1 MATNSAQLQETILKA
16 IDAVVTQRN
25 NELKLD
31 KTVTAI
37 VKKNVGSKNGKAIY
51 EVEYEG
57 GRLTATAQNT
67 TDVYIPNTSVYV
79 LVPQGNFSNEK
90 IIMGRASTISSDR
103 SSSVVAAAAN
113 SYSIIGPNLIESTSE
128 EKVKNIKYGLRSF
141 HDHTTEGPD
150 HPVDH
155 RFQTLYDIN
164 SNTNLI
170 KFNDNRLNIY
180 KDQTT
185 ALMLKA
191 DFQTNLDI
199 EQRRQSG
206 ARYGL
211 IFNFSFDNLNK
222 GFGETNG
229 EIFENLA
236 PIVSGKVIEY
246 RDFGGQTQEIEVI
259 DKALADYHTEIT
271 ESDFSNFNLDMYIE
285 YIQSLY
291 NTFLI
296 NKKKLNTDL
305 ISNLITAYLN
315 LLNNLKEIDLELRAS
330 EYENWWSQQVGD
342 PGQKIEQFVLTSD
355 MMLGN
360 PLSFSQWNTQYSVFT
375 IDMNTFNHVESIYF
389 FKEGFV
395 ENQVAE
401 QMWPIEEVG
410 GGPDIFVKN
419 IQIYAMKPLEAQS
432 GDYTLKVEPLN
443 DNDFILSTSNSQTQL
458 KATVLR
464 RLYEDL
470 TYNDQTSYYW
480 FKESPSVTNSS
491 SDGYN
496 YLAGVG
502 WSLLPHNESKYLF
515 STKMEDNPA
524 YKNNYKCVVVY
535 EPATDNKTILATSF
549 AIYNED
555 AAINMKLESDIGTEF
570 SFDQGAPTIKV
581 LVHNNEM
588 QEDEYNEIGFKENT
602 EYTINN
608 ITYSAK
614 YPKYRYI
621 WAITDSVNGQKI
633 FLADSADNENF
644 LLVSAKQN
652 ILNRINKFTSI
663 GFYDTEKELVETED
677 SYYATRIKYPVYT
690 TSTGFTVEC
699 YLQERKPTTGIDF
712 KYYDVGSAQ
721 LEFTNQNENLVSSD
735 FRIQIVNGDQVFQ
748 YDEYGNAPTV
758 NKLKQPLEVQPL
770 QAKLISRSGLEI
782 EGSNYNVEWIF
793 PIENT
798 LITTDEILVENS
810 SSQLI
815 QSYYAKECNFN
826 IKEIYNPNCYNN
838 QITCHISFND
848 IDLYKDTNF
857 YFGKVGNNGTNG
869 TDIVAKIEYAQN
881 DDVNLLRYEPLT
893 LYVQKGLENKGRFNV
908 RDATGALNNFQATK
922 IIASSIGESVLKL
935 ALYQKNIAL
944 GESSYAAGYP
954 KWSVAGSAV
963 PGANDSVSLVNIGKF
978 FETESSS
985 EGGSSLQW
993 NYDYNNENNFLRI
1006 QNLKAEA
1013 KLTTGETYYAYFSL
1027 PIIEY
1032 EEGQNLQLKLHKDTI
1047 AIDRPFYLNEI
1058 VYNADGRNPIYNHNA
1073 GLKLINLPEKAIV
1086 YWKARGGT
1094 DNKKRQYGTGIQE
1107 YYEST
1112 PDFKLSFE
1120 KDSIDSYS
1128 YLISEYTLTHE
1139 ADMQAAYELERQKA
1153 IPQYYT
1159 EIKNENDEII
1169 GYDKGVLYLAYEQKY
1184 SQERENTFSYFKKR
1198 MLRKIQDAVKR
1209 AWINTWENTAENGKT
1224 TTLKDG
1230 SVITQK
1236 EIEETYTKTED
1247 FADSFW
1253 FSSHTSEWWD
1263 DSNWNEKLYK
1273 LGIPEEEYNIL
1284 SDEEKEKAISK
1295 ENYDTSLDEQKEK
1308 YDYII
1313 MSKEEYDAL
1322 SEEEKEKICYH
1333 MGSLL
1338 NPVDYFNSVFKTY
1351 EQFIQENKD
1360 VQTQIVTEDSAMVYV
1375 LPNDS
1380 YSGGATNNRIEASIY
1395 TLNADNERELYAT
1408 VYAPINM
1415 TLNTFGLASVNA
1427 WDGNSIKIDEDRGAV
1442 LAPQIAAG
1450 EKDENNRFTGIV
1462 MGKTE
1467 TYTGEAQN
1475 EKENGLFGYAYGLQS
1490 IFLDSETGNATFGL
1504 PDGNKIIKDRNGQYI
1519 GLGADDYNEG
1529 RIELRPG
1536 DVSKIGG
1543 WRLGRRSLYYVEGNR
1558 DIGPKYQNDFI
1569 PDANGNIVFGTKYND
1584 HHERDIKEE
1593 DAGVLLHSGTYPYL
1607 SIKGKQLDLEKD
1619 GLNINDSLS
1628 YLMDGDSLEVQIDP
1642 YTPTLFTIFRHN
1654 GQPRY
1659 RTPGDTSEENIL
1671 YPIGSRTYL
1680 AGINGRGQLVANGL
1694 QNVAPSSGGSGEST
1708 TSLGINKL
1716 PAFGETQDQASHVGF
1731 LVQASNKAVTKIF
1744 IKEEDDDGHNRM
1756 YISGSLSID
1765 NEYARP
1771 ISMLGKDNISLYV
1784 SSNNNTSDNTDAN
1797 IQISTDSAQIE
1808 LGSSTGLLLQRNHN
1822 ANGGNYLHTAGPMT
1836 VNIGDTN
1843 TAVGK
1848 QALNVNA
1855 AATSIAING
1864 AIINNAGNTSINNT
1878 GTTTVNSQSNIS
1890 LNRINIVNNTS
1901 TTVSQLQLQQ
1911 DNVLLG
1917 IPAGS
1922 DRKSLITM
1930 SHNGDNSWDTIGT
1943 LNISSTNTGN
1953 AILIHANHLGAGP
1966 AHNGLLNPQ
1975 LELRAG
1981 QEDGNKDKRARIT
1994 LSSSNNNWASTIG
2007 APIVLGYGSEL
2018 VQMVV
2023 ENGNTTNPKWRWIVG
2038 MNENI
2043 KGGLKVEG
2051 PYLGQTSTFRS
2062 GLTDYNADIRIDIS
2076 GKQTRKIGDN
2086 NVDYY
2091 GMIKSDSFWSTSDAH
2106 SIYFS
2111 GTSFSGSGTTP
2122 TYDSGGYYTTSSI
2135 NNLKDAINNC
2145 LKAAG
2150 EAKARADEAYTKAN
2164 NIDLSGYATT
2174 SALSNYV
2181 TMAKFNSHTHK
2192 ITRGTALLNS
2202 TLVNAASAYVVTTLS
2217 NDTDVP
2223 NSN

>member
-150 HPVDH
+150 HPIDH

-170 KFNDNRLNIY
+170 KFNDSRLNIY

-246 RDFGGQTQEIEVI
+246 KNFGGQTQEIEVT
-259 DKALADYHTEIT
+259 DKTLADYHTEII

-432 GDYTLKVEPLN
+432 GDYSLKVEPLN
-443 DNDFILSTSNSQTQL
+443 DNDFILSANNSQTQL

-515 STKMEDNPA
+515 STKIEDNPA

-535 EPATDNKTILATSF
+535 EPATDNKTILAASF
-549 AIYNED
+549 TIYNED

-663 GFYDTEKELVETED
+663 GFYDTEKELVKTED

-721 LEFTNQNENLVSSD
+721 LEFTNQNENLISSD

-758 NKLKQPLEVQPL
+758 NKLKQPLEIQPL

-793 PIENT
+793 PIEDT
-798 LITTDEILVENS
+798 LITTTETLVENS
-810 SSQLI
+810 ASQLL
-815 QSYYAKECNFN
+815 QSYYARECNFG
-826 IKEIYNPNCYNN
+826 IQEIYNPSYYNN

-869 TDIVAKIEYAQN
+869 TDFVAKIEYAKD
-881 DDVNLLRYEPLT
+881 DDVNLLHYEPLT
-893 LYVQKGLENKGRFNV
+893 LYVQKGNGNKAKFNV
-908 RDATGALNNFQATK
+908 RDADGNLNNFQSMKTLINLNTSTSPSEDK
-922 IIASSIGESVLKL
+922 GLLKL
-935 ALYQKNIAL
+935 VLYQKNIPLGEESYAL
-944 GESSYAAGYP
+944 GYPRWNIAGNAYASGLTSS
-954 KWSVAGSAV
+954 
-963 PGANDSVSLVNIGKF
+963 NNTGKF
-978 FETESSS
+978 FELTSTLSA
-985 EGGSSLQW
+985 GGVLNSLTW
-993 NYDYNNENNFLRI
+993 NYDFQNDNKHFRI
-1006 QNLKAEA
+1006 QNLQAEV
-1013 KLTTGETYYAYFSL
+1013 KVLTGETYYAYFSL

-1032 EEGQNLQLKLHKDTI
+1032 EEGQNLPLKLHKDTI
-1047 AIDRPFYLNEI
+1047 AIDKPTYLNEI

-1073 GLKLINLPEKAIV
+1073 GLKLINLPEGATVEWVVKGGFGGRRSSHSNSIESIV
-1086 YWKARGGT
+1086 ET
-1094 DNKKRQYGTGIQE
+1094 TPSISLL
-1107 YYEST
+1107 ESR
-1112 PDFKLSFE
+1112 
-1120 KDSIDSYS
+1120 DSRDG
-1128 YLISEYTLTHE
+1128 LI
-1139 ADMQAAYELERQKA
+1139 
-1153 IPQYYT
+1153 
-1159 EIKNENDEII
+1159 
-1169 GYDKGVLYLAYEQKY
+1169 
-1184 SQERENTFSYFKKR
+1184 TF
-1198 MLRKIQDAVKR
+1198 
-1209 AWINTWENTAENGKT
+1209 TTTAEK
-1224 TTLKDG
+1224 G
-1230 SVITQK
+1230 S
-1236 EIEETYTKTED
+1236 
-1247 FADSFW
+1247 S
-1253 FSSHTSEWWD
+1253 
-1263 DSNWNEKLYK
+1263 
-1273 LGIPEEEYNIL
+1273 
-1284 SDEEKEKAISK
+1284 
-1295 ENYDTSLDEQKEK
+1295 
-1308 YDYII
+1308 
-1313 MSKEEYDAL
+1313 
-1322 SEEEKEKICYH
+1322 
-1333 MGSLL
+1333 
-1338 NPVDYFNSVFKTY
+1338 
-1351 EQFIQENKD
+1351 
-1360 VQTQIVTEDSAMVYV
+1360 MVYV
-1375 LPNDS
+1375 LPADEFDGS
-1380 YSGGATNNRIEASIY
+1380 STNNRIEAKVSVNGNLI
-1395 TLNADNERELYAT
+1395 AT

-1415 TLNTFGLASVNA
+1415 ILNTFGLASVNA
-1427 WDGNSIKIDEDRGAV
+1427 WDGNTITIDNERGAV
-1442 LAPQIAAG
+1442 LAPQVAAG
-1450 EKDENNRFTGIV
+1450 EKDDNNRFTGIV

-1467 TYTGEAQN
+1467 TYTGGGDNQ
-1475 EKENGLFGYAYGLQS
+1475 KQIGLFGYHKGLQS
-1490 IFLDSETGNATFGL
+1490 IFLDSDTGNATFGL
-1504 PDGNKIIKDRNGQYI
+1504 PDVEGGHYKNTSVQCE
-1519 GLGADDYNEG
+1519 DDYNEG

-1536 DVSKIGG
+1536 DISKIGG
-1543 WRLGRRSLYYVEGNR
+1543 WRLGRRSLYYTQSGDMGTPYRKDYVPNREGVIR
-1558 DIGPKYQNDFI
+1558 FRTNDS
-1569 PDANGNIVFGTKYND
+1569 PYSR
-1584 HHERDIKEE
+1584 HHEKDIAEN
-1593 DAGVLLHSGTYPYL
+1593 DSGVLIHSGLNPYISL
-1607 SIKGKQLDLEKD
+1607 KGRELKAEDFEEGGD
-1619 GLNINDSLS
+1619 FPSTNDSFLKP
-1628 YLMDGDSLEVQIDP
+1628 GDSLEVQLDP
-1642 YTPTLFTIFRHN
+1642 LSPTLFTIFRHN
-1654 GQPRY
+1654 GTERKKS
-1659 RTPGDTSEENIL
+1659 DSDEIL
-1671 YPIGSRTYL
+1671 YQAGSRTYL
-1680 AGINGRGQLVANGL
+1680 AGINSKGELQANAIGNVTPPTSGNAEGVTTKFSVNSIPAFKDEVEDPTHIGFKMNVGNYILGQLFIKNNGL
-1694 QNVAPSSGGSGEST
+1694 NPNSENGTLYITGGGADYGEYT
-1708 TSLGINKL
+1708 
-1716 PAFGETQDQASHVGF
+1716 
-1731 LVQASNKAVTKIF
+1731 
-1744 IKEEDDDGHNRM
+1744 R
-1756 YISGSLSID
+1756 
-1765 NEYARP
+1765 
-1771 ISMLGKDNISLYV
+1771 NISLHGKDIKLYARDF
-1784 SSNNNTSDNTDAN
+1784 NRDKDKDTSTDAN
-1797 IQISTDSAQIE
+1797 IQISTNSAQIE
-1808 LGSSTGLLLQRNHN
+1808 LGSSTGLLLQRNYN
-1822 ANGGNYLHTAGPMT
+1822 ANDGNYLHTAGPMT
-1836 VNIGDTN
+1836 INIGDTN

-1848 QALNVNA
+1848 QALNINA
-1855 AATSIAING
+1855 AATSVTING
-1864 AIINNAGNTSINNT
+1864 SNITNAGNT
-1878 GTTTVNSQSNIS
+1878 
-1890 LNRINIVNNTS
+1890 IVNNKG
-1901 TTVSQLQLQQ
+1901 TTAVTGTDSIILQKK
-1911 DNVLLG
+1911 DNSGNTLSHIRFDKDADGHNRMQLG
-1917 IPAGS
+1917 IPE
-1922 DRKSLITM
+1922 KSLITL
-1930 SHNGDNSWDTIGT
+1930 NNNNINTWDTIGNIK
-1943 LNISSTNTGN
+1943 LNTTQATSRI
-1953 AILIHANHLGAGP
+1953 ILNVEKDVTAS
-1966 AHNGLLNPQ
+1966 
-1975 LELRAG
+1975 
-1981 QEDGNKDKRARIT
+1981 GNKDGDASSKDTTNTQLLFQAGDHTRLGLT
-1994 LSSSNNNWASTIG
+1994 SSSNHWAGTRTKPGTGYPFYLDMGSIG
-2007 APIVLGYGSEL
+2007 K
-2018 VQMVV
+2018 MVV
-2023 ENGNTTNPKWRWIVG
+2023 VTHHLADATGTNSDTMVNTLELQALNLQVSRGISITGNLSEYNSEDKTIETSQWYSLIADNGIKIKQNASYYAFKSTNFTG
-2038 MNENI
+2038 
-2043 KGGLKVEG
+2043 
-2051 PYLGQTSTFRS
+2051 
-2062 GLTDYNADIRIDIS
+2062 AD
-2076 GKQTRKIGDN
+2076 
-2086 NVDYY
+2086 
-2091 GMIKSDSFWSTSDAH
+2091 KS
-2106 SIYFS
+2106 
-2111 GTSFSGSGTTP
+2111 P
-2122 TYDSGGYYTTSSI
+2122 TYHADNGGYYSVNSI
-2135 NNLKDAINNC
+2135 QYLHDAINNC

-2164 NIDLSGYATT
+2164 NIDLSEYATT
-2174 SALSNYV
+2174 SALDNYV
-2181 TMAKFNSHTHK
+2181 TVAKFNSHTHS
-2192 ITRGTALLNS
+2192 ISNADHLMRTYGTPTAGGDDLTGF
-2202 TLVNAASAYVVTTLS
+2202 TLVEITSTGT
-2217 NDTDVP
+2217 P
-2223 NSN
+2223 PQ